1 MLQNTL
7 QHSMIG
13 ALCSAAHDAGKLA
26 DVAAY
31 VKVDQDTLGDLLK
44 QFGSELL
51 IMLLMHLH
59 G

>member
-1 MLQNTL
+1 
-7 QHSMIG
+7 MIS
-13 ALCSAAHDAGKLA
+13 ALCSAAYDAGKLA